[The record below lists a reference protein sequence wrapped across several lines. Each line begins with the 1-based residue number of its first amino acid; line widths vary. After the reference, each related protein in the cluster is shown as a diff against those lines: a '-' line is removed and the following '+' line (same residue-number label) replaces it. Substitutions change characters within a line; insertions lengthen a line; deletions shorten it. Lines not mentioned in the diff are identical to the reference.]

1 VQQQKKLQ
9 SNNNYK
15 PKTTKM
21 KKTDFFK
28 LALMCAVV
36 LLIGAYSNS
45 FAQANKAGSVDGKG
59 SNANPSAVDPGSAV
73 KNSNAN
79 DAAKSAEEQKMQR
92 NCNCK
97 MILLTKKLSPIR
109 QQDARVKAKMAK
121 ANKAETNSQA
131 KGAYAPAPVNGLSSL
146 NAADQNATAS
156 NNTAKPS
163 VQQINNDFKAGVSKI
178 AASAASYDAAKR
190 EIFQLQSKTMKAV
203 KIDETDALWQEI
215 NDAVNN
221 TMEVELNKINQ
232 KFSSNAKN

>member
-45 FAQANKAGSVDGKG
+45 YAQANKAGSVDGKG

-79 DAAKSAEEQKMQR
+79 DAANSAEEQKM
-92 NCNCK
+92 
-97 MILLTKKLSPIR
+97 KKQQLQNDPANKKAVYNQ

-178 AASAASYDAAKR
+178 AAGASSYDAAKR
-190 EIFQLQSKTMKAV
+190 EILQLQSKTMKAV
-203 KIDETDALWQEI
+203 KMDETDALWQDI
-215 NDAVNN
+215 NNAVTN
-221 TMEVELNKINQ
+221 TVDVELEKLNQ
-232 KFSSNAKN
+232 KFSSNSKN